1 MSEVI
6 QNQQVSSVQDN
17 KKIQVFAAALLGLTI
32 LSILSLAPM
41 EVIHNATHDVR
52 HSSGFPCH

>member
-1 MSEVI
+1 MSEI
-6 QNQQVSSVQDN
+6 TQNQQLDTVQDS
-17 KKIQVFAAALLGLTI
+17 KKWQVFAAALLGLTI
-32 LSILSLAPM
+32 LSIISLAPM

>member
-1 MSEVI
+1 MSEAI
-6 QNQQVSSVQDN
+6 QNQQVASVQSN
-17 KKIQVFAAALLGLTI
+17 KKKQILATALLGLLI
-32 LSILSLAPM
+32 LSVLSLAPM

>member
-1 MSEVI
+1 MSEAI
-6 QNQQVSSVQDN
+6 HNQQAASVQSN
-17 KKIQVFAAALLGLTI
+17 KKNQILATALLGLLI
-32 LSILSLAPM
+32 LSVLSLAPM

>member
-1 MSEVI
+1 MSEII
-6 QNQQVSSVQDN
+6 QNQQVISVQNN
-17 KKIQVFAAALLGLTI
+17 KQIQVFAAALLGLTI
-32 LSILSLAPM
+32 LSVVSLAPM

>member
-1 MSEVI
+1 MSEI
-6 QNQQVSSVQDN
+6 TQNQQLDTVQN
-17 KKIQVFAAALLGLTI
+17 SKKWQIFTAALLGLTI
-32 LSILSLAPM
+32 LSIISLAPM

>member
-1 MSEVI
+1 MSELI
-6 QNQQVSSVQDN
+6 QNPQTKAVQSSKNTQILAV
-17 KKIQVFAAALLGLTI
+17 ALLGLVL
-32 LSILSLAPM
+32 LSVLGLAPM

>member
-6 QNQQVSSVQDN
+6 QNQQVASVQSS
-17 KKIQVFAAALLGLTI
+17 KKNQVLAAALLGLTI
-32 LSILSLAPM
+32 LSVLSLAPM
-41 EVIHNATHDVR
+41 DVIHNATHDVR

>member
-1 MSEVI
+1 MSELT
-6 QNQQVSSVQDN
+6 QNQTITATHSGKNGQ
-17 KKIQVFAAALLGLTI
+17 ILMAALLGL
-32 LSILSLAPM
+32 SILAVIGLAPI

>member
-1 MSEVI
+1 MPEITQS
-6 QNQQVSSVQDN
+6 QQLDTVHNS
-17 KKIQVFAAALLGLTI
+17 KKWQVFAAALLGVVI
-32 LSILSLAPM
+32 LSIVSLAPM

>member
-1 MSEVI
+1 MSEVV
-6 QNQQVSSVQDN
+6 QNQQVVSVQNN
-17 KKIQVFAAALLGLTI
+17 KKIQIFVAALLGLTM
-32 LSILSLAPM
+32 LSVLSLAPM